1 MAARIA
7 LIALCCLLALPL
19 SPTTARAADDCTAA
33 APEPTLQRDSY
44 PSQSF
49 RRRSDNRALET
60 ARLAGGVALDIE
72 YAGCADAVSRTV
84 TLRVERG
91 SGIRGPWPAFAHD
104 TLRDLRADA
113 TRRWFDPRLLRFLAT
128 LAKHPPEAGKVER
141 CFDDSRPGND
151 GCAFETGGGFGF
163 EVREEPTRTTVIV
176 HQYDLI

>member
-7 LIALCCLLALPL
+7 LIATVCLLALSSL
-19 SPTTARAADDCTAA
+19 SARADDDCTAA
-33 APEPTLQRDSY
+33 APEPTLRRDAY

-60 ARLAGGVALDIE
+60 ARLARGVVLDIE
-72 YAGCADAVSRTV
+72 YAGCVDAVSRTV
-84 TLRVERG
+84 TLRIERG

-104 TLRDLRADA
+104 TLRDLHSDPA
-113 TRRWFDPRLLRFLAT
+113 RRWFDPRLLRFLST
-128 LAKHPPEAGKVER
+128 LAKDPPVSTRVER
-141 CFDDSRPGND
+141 CFDDSVPGAD

-176 HQYDLI
+176 NQYDLI